1 MTVTRTRFSDN
12 KNFLKFKS
20 SIYPEKIHPYFGE
33 LTEMLLETVLLKCKL
48 NGMIYEKCIMDQI
61 AVVWFSRLTIWE
73 KWQAN

>member
-1 MTVTRTRFSDN
+1 MIRIF
-12 KNFLKFKS
+12 KNLNHQFIRK
-20 SIYPEKIHPYFGE
+20 KIHPYFYE